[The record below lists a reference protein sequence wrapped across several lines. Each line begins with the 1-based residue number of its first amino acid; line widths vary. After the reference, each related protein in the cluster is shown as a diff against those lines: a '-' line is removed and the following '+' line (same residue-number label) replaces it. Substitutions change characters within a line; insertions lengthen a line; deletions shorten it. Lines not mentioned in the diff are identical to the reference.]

1 MKKGIN
7 TMDALMAILLILF
20 IISWLQNYNVLALK
34 DVNEYGSQ
42 LQVEYLAMKFGS
54 EINSFYATK
63 SGDNDYLD
71 FGYDPVRIKI
81 FGQTFET
88 SIRKDLGDNK
98 IVVTLTSVEANKTYT
113 AEYPVSKNIRTM
125 EID

>member
-20 IISWLQNYNVLALK
+20 IVSWLQNYNILVLK

-42 LQVEYLAMKFGS
+42 IQVEYLAMKFGS
-54 EINSFYATK
+54 EINSFYATR

-88 SIRKDLGDNK
+88 SIRKDFGDNK
-98 IVVTLTSVEANKTYT
+98 IIVNLTSVEANKTYT
-113 AEYPVSKNIRTM
+113 AEYPVSKNIETM
-125 EID
+125 EIG

>member
-20 IISWLQNYNVLALK
+20 MISWLQNYNVLVLK

-54 EINSFYATK
+54 EMNSFYATK
-63 SGDNDYLD
+63 LGDNDYLD
-71 FGYDPVRIKI
+71 FGHDPVKIEI

-88 SIRKDLGDNK
+88 SIRKELGDNK

-113 AEYPVSKNIRTM
+113 AEYPVSKNIRIR
-125 EID
+125 EIG